1 MNAQAKPPINP
12 ALKLA
17 LDLGPL
23 ILFFV
28 AYGRADLFV
37 ATAVFMVAT
46 VVALG
51 VGYALTRHVPLMP
64 LASAVIVVVMGSL
77 TLILHN
83 ETFIKM
89 KPTIVYTLF
98 GVVLLGGQ
106 LMGKPLLAMVFDQVL
121 HINDEGWRKLTIR
134 WSLFFFALAILNE
147 IIWRTQSTD
156 TWVAFKAFGFLPVT
170 LIFAA
175 LQYPLIQKYAVKETE
190 A

>member
-1 MNAQAKPPINP
+1 MTAQTKPTINP
-12 ALKLA
+12 ILKLA

-64 LASAVIVVVMGSL
+64 LATAVIVVGMGSL
-77 TLILHN
+77 TLILHS

-98 GVVLLGGQ
+98 GVVLMGGQ
-106 LMGKPLLAMVFDQVL
+106 LMGKPLLAMVFD
-121 HINDEGWRKLTIR
+121 
-134 WSLFFFALAILNE
+134 
-147 IIWRTQSTD
+147 
-156 TWVAFKAFGFLPVT
+156 
-170 LIFAA
+170 
-175 LQYPLIQKYAVKETE
+175 
-190 A
+190 